1 MFSGS
6 ILTSSG
12 GKGAVYSGVSILIY
26 QGFFTLC
33 ALGLGG
39 SIDQIVADSIAGIG
53 GVLLVGVGINLL
65 GLKQIPV
72 GNYIL
77 SLFIP
82 LFITFLKVLVAPI
95 TPSNNL
101 AILSDSCSNVPFMN
115 FGSWILKH
123 LFLKSISIG
132 T

>member
-1 MFSGS
+1 MLYLSLDCFLVLF
-6 ILTSSG
+6 LTSSG
-12 GKGAVYSGVSILIY
+12 GKGAGYSGVSILFY

-39 SIDQIVADSIAGIG
+39 SIDQVVADSIAGIG

-77 SLFIP
+77 SLFVP
-82 LFITFLKVLVAPI
+82 FFITF
-95 TPSNNL
+95 
-101 AILSDSCSNVPFMN
+101 
-115 FGSWILKH
+115 
-123 LFLKSISIG
+123 
-132 T
+132 